1 MDTVRRTFDTGC
13 RAIRPEC
20 FAYKEVHINTMDIA
34 RKLVELCRQGKNEEA
49 LDTLYADDAVSVEAM
64 AMPDA
69 PPEVKGLSAIKAKG
83 EWWMNNH
90 EIHSSSVTGPW
101 PHGDRFIVGFQFDV
115 TNKPSGRRIKME
127 EAGLYHVRNG
137 KIIRE
142 EFFYDVEM

>member
-1 MDTVRRTFDTGC
+1 VDILCRTFDTLLP
-13 RAIRPEC
+13 RNRSEC
-20 FAYKEVHINTMDIA
+20 FAREEEAHMTTMDIA
-34 RKLVELCRQGKNEEA
+34 RKLVDLCRQGKNEEA

-64 AMPDA
+64 SMPDA
-69 PPEVKGLSAIKAKG
+69 PPEVKGLAAIKAKG
-83 EWWMNNH
+83 EWWMKNH

-115 TNKPSGRRIKME
+115 THKPSGQRIKME

-142 EFFYDVEM
+142 EFFYDM